1 MIKTAKTLDLTVS
14 SREANFMRTVKH
26 QDRTSEAKQE
36 VNKISKRVTNQA
48 LQVGK
53 RNYVVDE
60 SEEIKLKFDKDFDTQ
75 MNSQPPQI
83 NAKEKMDLHRAKKMS
98 ANEMRSKAV
107 QKNLA
112 NSQKPVQQLNV
123 AEEIPVPK
131 EYPKLENPFD
141 LQTEGVTLTKEQ
153 LNQAKHFEDARHEK
167 LKVDMDAMI
176 NKLSKSNRTSQ
187 MNDFLD
193 HDQNMFVSPPA
204 STRSLVSVSALET
217 REWKMTDA
225 F

>member
-1 MIKTAKTLDLTVS
+1 M
-14 SREANFMRTVKH
+14 
-26 QDRTSEAKQE
+26 
-36 VNKISKRVTNQA
+36 
-48 LQVGK
+48 
-53 RNYVVDE
+53 
-60 SEEIKLKFDKDFDTQ
+60 
-75 MNSQPPQI
+75 
-83 NAKEKMDLHRAKKMS
+83 
-98 ANEMRSKAV
+98 
-107 QKNLA
+107 
-112 NSQKPVQQLNV
+112 
-123 AEEIPVPK
+123 PK

-193 HDQNMFVSPPA
+193 HDQNSKCNKCPSKICQMVALSTVDLDELNHVKTGSKLFSNCNYLVFVSPPA